1 MQQWY
6 LELDPTMQVFW
17 GCAIIS
23 SMVFGIQAILTLIGM
38 DAHDAMDMDFAD
50 GDTMD
55 VGGGLSLFSIRSLVN
70 FFVGFGWAGVSFADS
85 ISNKALLYF
94 VAIAVGLAFAY
105 VYVFMRRK
113 LSRLETN
120 GAYKIAD
127 CVGKTADVYLRIPAK
142 GEGKGKVQVSING
155 SIHEFDAVSQ
165 DKALPTGTKVQ
176 VISVEGTLLTVA
188 SL

>member
-6 LELDPTMQVFW
+6 LALDPTMQVFW

-23 SMVFGIQAILTLIGM
+23 SVIFGIQAILTLIGM
-38 DAHDAMDMDFAD
+38 DAHDAMDLDFAD

-85 ISNKALLYF
+85 ISNKAVLYF
-94 VAIAVGLAFAY
+94 VAIVVGLAFAY
-105 VYVFMRRK
+105 VYVFMRKKLRK
-113 LSRLETN
+113 LETN
-120 GAYKIAD
+120 GAYKITD
-127 CVGKTADVYLRIPAK
+127 CIGKTADVYLRIPAK
-142 GEGKGKVQVSING
+142 EQGKGKVQVSING

-165 DKALPTGTKVQ
+165 GECLPTGTKVQ
-176 VISVEGTLLTVA
+176 ITSVEGTLLTVTP
-188 SL
+188 L